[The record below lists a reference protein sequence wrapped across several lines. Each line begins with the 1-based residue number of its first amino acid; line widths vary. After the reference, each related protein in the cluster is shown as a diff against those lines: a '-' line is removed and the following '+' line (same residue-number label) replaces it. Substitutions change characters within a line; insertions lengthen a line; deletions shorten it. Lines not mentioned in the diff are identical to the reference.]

1 MTYSSPLNDAG
12 HAQPHLRQ
20 GTVCPLRQGT
30 VCPLRQ
36 GTVSAQLPSPYDDG
50 SYQAQI
56 GAPKGKTIGSN
67 CQCDAECDFRIKES
81 FCDVGRCSC
90 LPGFK
95 GFTGALECSKLR
107 IGDRCGSDLDCSL
120 AIANSICDNSGFCAC
135 PTGFAVTRNGCEEL
149 ELGSRC
155 TESEDCSTAVA
166 NSECTGNRCV
176 CQTDFVETADGEC
189 RGCNVDE
196 VLFPQGASSASC
208 YYASEDDQNW
218 QAARDIC
225 QARGMDLVSIHNSEE
240 ESFVA

>member
-1 MTYSSPLNDAG
+1 MQQRLDETGVTANNAS
-12 HAQPHLRQ
+12 
-20 GTVCPLRQGT
+20 
-30 VCPLRQ
+30 
-36 GTVSAQLPSPYDDG
+36 
-50 SYQAQI
+50 QI
-56 GAPKGKTIGSN
+56 PQIVAPKGKTIGSN
-67 CQCDAECDFRIKES
+67 CQCDAECDFRIRES
-81 FCDVGRCSC
+81 FCDGGRCSC

-135 PTGFAVTRNGCEEL
+135 PTGFAVTRNGCEE
-149 ELGSRC
+149 
-155 TESEDCSTAVA
+155 SEDCSTAVA

-189 RGCNVDE
+189 RG
-196 VLFPQGASSASC
+196 ASSASC
-208 YYASEDDQNW
+208 YYASEDDQTW

-240 ESFVA
+240 ESFVAGVAEEISLIAKLPRAHQVPFNNTLCRLGKERERPCRLVRDSVDQIRPH